1 MEALNLLKKYG
12 DNGYIGEDVTQL
24 QHAFQCAM
32 LAEEDNDLVDSN
44 IKTDFILGCL
54 FHDIGHLLCYD
65 NPEMEKMADL
75 GVMNHEKVGADYLR
89 SLGYN
94 ENVCELVE
102 NHINTKRY
110 LISTNP
116 EYYNNLSEASKQTFE
131 YQGGKLSD
139 EEINSFKQNKLFK
152 YHLKLRTYDDLA
164 KSTESNLIK
173 KIDNMNKKNY
183 YSSFILSI

>member
-1 MEALNLLKKYG
+1 M
-12 DNGYIGEDVTQL
+12 
-24 QHAFQCAM
+24 
-32 LAEEDNDLVDSN
+32 
-44 IKTDFILGCL
+44 
-54 FHDIGHLLCYD
+54 
-65 NPEMEKMADL
+65 
-75 GVMNHEKVGADYLR
+75 
-89 SLGYN
+89 
-94 ENVCELVE
+94 VE

-116 EYYNNLSEASKQTFE
+116 EYSNNLSEASKQTFE

>member
-32 LAEEDNDLVDSN
+32 FAEDDSDVDNKN
-44 IKTDFILGCL
+44 DFILGCL

-65 NPEMEKMADL
+65 NPEMEKMSDL

-110 LISTNP
+110 LISTDPN
-116 EYYNNLSEASKQTFE
+116 YYNNLSEASKQTFE
-131 YQGGKLSD
+131 YQGGKLSN

-152 YHLKLRTYDDLA
+152 YHLKLRTYDDQA
-164 KSTESNLIK
+164 KSTEYDLIK
-173 KIDNMNKKNY
+173 KIDKMNNKDY
-183 YSSFILSI
+183 YSSIILSM

>member
-32 LAEEDNDLVDSN
+32 FAEDDSDVDNKN
-44 IKTDFILGCL
+44 DFILGCL

-65 NPEMEKMADL
+65 NPEMEKMSDL

-110 LISTNP
+110 LISTDPN
-116 EYYNNLSEASKQTFE
+116 YYNNLSEASKQTFE
-131 YQGGKLSD
+131 YQGGKLSY

-152 YHLKLRTYDDLA
+152 YHLKLRTYDDQA
-164 KSTESNLIK
+164 KSTEYDLIK
-173 KIDNMNKKNY
+173 KIDKMNNKDY
-183 YSSFILSI
+183 YSSIILSM